1 MPLMELRGVPKDIL
15 TGVVITLSIITVS
28 VFMPLI
34 GFFCSLFLPLPIL
47 FYRSKLGRK
56 TGLIIPAVAL
66 AIMIVLLGSLSVD
79 IVFFMEML
87 LLGFLLSEFFEMNL
101 SVEKTILFTCGGV
114 LLAGL
119 LGLALYSNIAST
131 SIYALVSDYI
141 TRNLE
146 LTMALYESMGASQDF
161 IIRFSNSLDQIK
173 QGLMRIIP
181 AMVAVSTLLVAW
193 SNLLMARPFF
203 KRRGVFYPD
212 FGALNL
218 WKAPEYLIWVL
229 IGCGGLLLIPG
240 SFFKIVGLNGLL
252 VLMIVYFFQ
261 GIAIVSYFFEK
272 KRFPRFLRLF
282 LYTLI
287 AIQQIIL
294 LFIIGLGLFDMWLN
308 FRKINAKNKIG

>member
-15 TGVVITLSIITVS
+15 TGVAITLCIITVS
-28 VFMPLI
+28 AFMPLF

-56 TGLIIPAVAL
+56 TGLIIPVVAL
-66 AIMIVLLGSLSVD
+66 GIMVVLLGSLTMD

-101 SVEKTILFTCGGV
+101 SVEKTILYACGGV

-119 LGLALYSNIAST
+119 LGLVIYSNITST
-131 SIYALVSDYI
+131 GIYTLVSGYI
-141 TRNLE
+141 ARNLE
-146 LTMALYESMGASQDF
+146 LTMALYESMGASQEF
-161 IIRFSNSLDQIK
+161 IVHFSNSLDQIK
-173 QGLMRIIP
+173 QVLMRIIP
-181 AMVAVSTLLVAW
+181 AMVIASTLLVAW

-229 IGCGGLLLIPG
+229 IGCGGMLLIPG

-252 VLMIVYFFQ
+252 VLMLVYFFQ
-261 GIAIVSYFFEK
+261 GIAIVSFFFEK

-282 LYTLI
+282 LYCLI

-308 FRKINAKNKIG
+308 FRKIDAPKKIG